1 MKKIFS
7 LVALLLVAMFVTA
20 CGAEKNSPAADI
32 DALCNAFLHFDEAD
46 LKRVGMTPAEYE
58 KQFIAEFTKGFIASS
73 GINFSG
79 GQIAKIHD
87 ATVNAFKRTDFK
99 TETVSESE
107 NNATVKI
114 TVSTF
119 EKFDE
124 NLVLSKIP
132 ANASATSEAERIEV
146 VANALAAA
154 LQDLKIVGS
163 SEFTVDCQYD
173 EQAKMWLPVQIQDF
187 GYTLTKKIFTL

>member
-1 MKKIFS
+1 MKKILS
-7 LVALLLVAMFVTA
+7 AAVLMLALFVTA

-32 DALCNAFLHFDEAD
+32 NTLCNAFLHFDKES
-46 LKRVGMTPAEYE
+46 LKKVGMTPAEYE
-58 KQFIAEFTKGFIASS
+58 KQFIAEFTKGFIQSS

-79 GQIAKIHD
+79 EQITKVND
-87 ATVNAFKRTDFK
+87 AVINAFKRTEFK
-99 TETVSESE
+99 TETVSENE

-124 NLVLSKIP
+124 NLVLSKVP
-132 ANASATSEAERIEV
+132 ANAAELSEAEQINA

-154 LQDLKIVGS
+154 LQDLKTVGNS
-163 SEFTVDCQYD
+163 DFTVDCQYN
-173 EQAKMWLPVQIQDF
+173 EEAKMWLPVELENF
-187 GYTLTKKIFTL
+187 GVTLATKIFIF